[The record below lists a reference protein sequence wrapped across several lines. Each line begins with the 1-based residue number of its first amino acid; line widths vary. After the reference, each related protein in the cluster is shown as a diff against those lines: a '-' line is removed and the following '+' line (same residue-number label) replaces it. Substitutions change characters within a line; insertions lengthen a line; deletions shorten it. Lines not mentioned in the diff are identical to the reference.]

1 MNVNIL
7 KAELNYSKE
16 EGYTG
21 HVHFEVDGHKS
32 AYELTLV
39 SKNAEDWMYSL
50 NFLNGP
56 GKEIQI
62 NQVEEQLE
70 ENDDL
75 FDTLIDAAL
84 DALDPPSN

>member
-7 KAELNYSKE
+7 NAELNYSKE

-32 AYELTLV
+32 GYELTLM

-84 DALDPPSN
+84 DALDSPSN